1 MSATPINVGMC
12 CYLSFLIS
20 LINPNC
26 LIVEDAILNRYAP
39 APVPLAPIITRACGA
54 CLNKDNQIIELENQV
69 TSLSDAYATQHQ
81 ELTALATAY
90 RKLLADHQSR
100 SSVPANNAVT
110 PVPTAPTTVSNKKQQ
125 PKKKKKSS
133 DAADDTAATPAPAT
147 ASTERRSAIR
157 LVKWIPEAA
166 KLPED
171 PSRYTPKDM
180 ATKAANDR
188 GYYMLIGALLT
199 EVFNHF
205 KNDKGGEN
213 VHDHNTNMI
222 KDNTLFKLLARVL
235 RQGSNPDEKTKNTL
249 DQNYYLKSL
258 LQEYSHGIKEIV
270 DAREDGVFTINCI
283 RYLWKYT
290 WELISKGITQRVT
303 DHGGDVPDVCLVY
316 PKGSIITQLEFI
328 QVILYPSFATL
339 VPGWIHA
346 SSVIKFKCSVRHE
359 FQERVTEAYNLWY
372 SAWATKNNK
381 NMISKVIQTI
391 SPVAATAATATTTT
405 TTNNNN
411 NKKKVVVDLIE
422 SDQEQKDQ
430 QPATKKRKARPAAV
444 GPNDDVVSD
453 DQRDSNQESS
463 SSDNESPD
471 RASNLSSSSSSSSS
485 DDDADRV
492 PPAKRQKRNT
502 AADEY
507 PGSPKYVPVN
517 KDEMASD
524 ADGDEN

>member
-1 MSATPINVGMC
+1 M
-12 CYLSFLIS
+12 
-20 LINPNC
+20 
-26 LIVEDAILNRYAP
+26 NRYAP
-39 APVPLAPIITRACGA
+39 APVAPPAPIITRACGA
-54 CLNKDNQIIELENQV
+54 CLNKDNRIADLENQV

-100 SSVPANNAVT
+100 SSVPTNNAVT

-125 PKKKKKSS
+125 PKKKKSS
-133 DAADDTAATPAPAT
+133 DADDTAATPAP

-316 PKGSIITQLEFI
+316 PKGSVITQLEFI

-391 SPVAATAATATTTT
+391 SPVAATATTT

-422 SDQEQKDQ
+422 SDQEQQDQ
-430 QPATKKRKARPAAV
+430 QQSATKKRKARPATV

-471 RASNLSSSSSSSSS
+471 RASNLSSSSSSDN
-485 DDDADRV
+485 DDDRV
-492 PPAKRQKRNT
+492 PPAKRQKR
-502 AADEY
+502 DEY

-524 ADGDEN
+524 GDEN

>member
-1 MSATPINVGMC
+1 M
-12 CYLSFLIS
+12 
-20 LINPNC
+20 
-26 LIVEDAILNRYAP
+26 NRYAP
-39 APVPLAPIITRACGA
+39 APVAPPAPIITRACGA
-54 CLNKDNQIIELENQV
+54 CLNKDNRIAELENQV

-90 RKLLADHQSR
+90 RKLLADQQSQ
-100 SSVPANNAVT
+100 S
-110 PVPTAPTTVSNKKQQ
+110 PVPTTTTNVPAPTAPKKQQQQQQQQQQQ

-133 DAADDTAATPAPAT
+133 DAAADDTAATAP
-147 ASTERRSAIR
+147 TERRSAIR

-188 GYYMLIGALLT
+188 GYYMLIAALLT

-205 KNDKGGEN
+205 KKDKGGEN

-303 DHGGDVPDVCLVY
+303 DHGGDVPDVCLAY
-316 PKGSIITQLEFI
+316 PKGSVITQLEFI

-372 SAWATKNNK
+372 SAWTTKNNK

-391 SPVAATAATATTTT
+391 SPVAATAAAAASTT
-405 TTNNNN
+405 NN

-422 SDQEQKDQ
+422 SDQEQQDQ

-463 SSDNESPD
+463 SSSSSDNESPD
-471 RASNLSSSSSSSSS
+471 RASNIASSSS
-485 DDDADRV
+485 DNDNDDSDRV
-492 PPAKRQKRNT
+492 PPAKRQKRN
-502 AADEY
+502 AVIPDY

-524 ADGDEN
+524 GDGDEN